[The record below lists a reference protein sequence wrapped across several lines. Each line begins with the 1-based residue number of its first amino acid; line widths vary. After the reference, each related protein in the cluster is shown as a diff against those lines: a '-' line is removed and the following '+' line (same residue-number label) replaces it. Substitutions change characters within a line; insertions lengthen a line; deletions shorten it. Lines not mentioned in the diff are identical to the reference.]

1 MCRHWVCLTS
11 ELLLGFLGWRGGER
25 PELNM
30 EKKGRKARIGTS
42 TLFLPLRSQPQVLS
56 PALPLGLLELNIN
69 AFPGTS
75 TP

>member
-1 MCRHWVCLTS
+1 
-11 ELLLGFLGWRGGER
+11 
-25 PELNM
+25 M
-30 EKKGRKARIGTS
+30 EKKERKARIGTS